1 MDINEKLRSL
11 TADLKVGD
19 YFVDDEGNKWTV
31 VSTPE
36 NKVPKSENDVLAHH
50 IIVIPADLNKEPF
63 AVYAL
68 GSNIRRAEAIKQASL
83 DRFNTGFCCSFAYRS
98 MLKDAEKVLAR
109 LRIVGHS

>member
-31 VSTPE
+31 VSTVSTPE
-36 NKVPKSENDVLAHH
+36 NKVPKSEAHH

-83 DRFNTGFCCSFAYRS
+83 DRFNTAFCCSFAYRS